1 MTFYIALMFTIVVI
15 WIATLAYFIRQDE
28 NRHNFIIR
36 KLETGYPDM
45 EKELCYVTNELE
57 ELKRACH
64 KWAES
69 PTTGNEQKIKEL
81 LRKSI

>member
-1 MTFYIALMFTIVVI
+1 MTFYIALMFTIFVI

-45 EKELCYVTNELE
+45 EKELGYVTYELE
-57 ELKRACH
+57 ELKKACNS
-64 KWAES
+64 WAEN
-69 PTTGNEQKIKEL
+69 PITKNEQKIKEL

>member
-1 MTFYIALMFTIVVI
+1 MFTIVVI

-36 KLETGYPDM
+36 KMETGYPEM
-45 EKELCYVTNELE
+45 EKELGYVNFELE
-57 ELKRACH
+57 NLKRACNS
-64 KWAES
+64 WVEN

>member
-15 WIATLAYFIRQDE
+15 WIATLAYLLRLDE
-28 NRHNFIIR
+28 NRQDFIIR
-36 KLETGYPDM
+36 KQETGYPDM
-45 EKELCYVTNELE
+45 EKELCYVTNELD

-81 LRKSI
+81 LKS